1 MDLPPGTNNPPNAL
15 GVTDANREW
24 STNSIQV
31 KKQQKNMILNMKTN
45 KYPKTR

>member
-24 STNSIQV
+24 STNSIQIKNS
-31 KKQQKNMILNMKTN
+31 KKYDFEHENQQIS
-45 KYPKTR
+45 